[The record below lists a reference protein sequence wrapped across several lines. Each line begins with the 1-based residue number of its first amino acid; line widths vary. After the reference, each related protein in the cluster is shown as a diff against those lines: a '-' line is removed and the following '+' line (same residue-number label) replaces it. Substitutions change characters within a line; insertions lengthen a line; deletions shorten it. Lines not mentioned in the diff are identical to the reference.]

1 MRMCAQNIFFVFI
14 ALIVAGCGS
23 QNNSDQKD
31 ILQVDSIENSN
42 KYDSIVPVSPPDTLS
57 RRDIMDMVKNVKPY
71 FNGAITDLDTIS
83 INGKRILKRKYVIT
97 SYKTSGEIT
106 SYSYSGKNINCGHNW
121 ESGVIIID
129 EPKKVSVI
137 SINDE
142 TAKRIVDNYS
152 EILNVIEKSKKFP
165 HPDYSSSGVF
175 FDQRGC
181 NWRSNFSKKFYK
193 DGVYLA
199 NLDGGGFD
207 FAMHHQ
213 FTAPTTEA
221 LDSLL
226 ARAPELMPPFVFFDW
241 EQFYLNFMK
250 VPNDYFWEPKYEDAL
265 NVD

>member
-1 MRMCAQNIFFVFI
+1 MCAQNILFVLI

-23 QNNSDQKD
+23 QNNSGQKD
-31 ILQVDSIENSN
+31 ILQVDSIENSSET
-42 KYDSIVPVSPPDTLS
+42 DSVVPVSTPDTLS
-57 RRDIMDMVKNVKPY
+57 RREIMDMVKNVKPY
-71 FNGAITDLDTIS
+71 FNGAITDLDTIT
-83 INGKRILKRKYVIT
+83 INGKRVLKRTYSVRRNRAGATVI
-97 SYKTSGEIT
+97 
-106 SYSYSGKNINCGHNW
+106 SYSVGEKSISCCWSY
-121 ESGVIIID
+121 ESGMIIID
-129 EPKKVSVI
+129 EPQKVSIISTDKDTASDMAQDFSKVI
-137 SINDE
+137 KFIASS
-142 TAKRIVDNYS
+142 KR
-152 EILNVIEKSKKFP
+152 FP
-165 HPDYSSSGVF
+165 HPNYSSSGVF

-213 FTAPTTEA
+213 FTAPTSEA

-250 VPNDYFWEPKYEDAL
+250 VPDDYFGEPKYEDAL
-265 NVD
+265 NVE